1 MGSNAGMK
9 WAFLIATALVVQPA
23 PPSDAVPQDA
33 IPAIL
38 ALFKTYRVVGLGEGP
53 HGNEQGHRFR
63 LSLIRDP
70 RFPGVVNDIVVES
83 GTARYQDVMDRFT
96 RGENV
101 PRQELRKTWE
111 DTTSPSGWD
120 RPIYEEFYRAVRDV
134 NAKLP
139 KEKHI
144 RVLLG
149 DPPIAWEFVRNRA
162 ELRRWNMQRDAHAL
176 AVIKREVLAKNRR
189 ALIVWGDGHFQG
201 RGFPAGSITVLLE
214 RMGEKFFTISPRF
227 GSLQQHQ
234 PSVAKWKVP
243 SFARIKDTVIGRK
256 YYAQFYP
263 MPPAR
268 GWNTVLFEDQFD
280 AVVYLGPTMTM
291 SRLPASLC
299 RDEAYMKMRLARLWL
314 STGGPGAQDPV
325 GAMKKYCADVTRN

>member
-1 MGSNAGMK
+1 MT
-9 WAFLIATALVVQPA
+9 WAFLLTAALLAQPA
-23 PPSDAVPQDA
+23 PAPDAVPQDA

-38 ALFKTYRVVGLGEGP
+38 DLFKTYRVVGLGEGA

-70 RFPGVVNDIVVES
+70 RFPAIVNDIVVEM
-83 GTARYQDVMDRFT
+83 GNARYQAVMDRFIH
-96 RGENV
+96 GEDV
-101 PRQELRKTWE
+101 PRQELRPVWE
-111 DTTSPSGWD
+111 DTTAPGGSD
-120 RPIYEEFYRAVRDV
+120 KPIYEEFYRAVRDV

-162 ELRRWNMQRDAHAL
+162 DLRRWNMQRDSHAVS
-176 AVIKREVLAKNRR
+176 VIKREVLDKSRK

-214 RMGEKFFTISPRF
+214 RMGERFFTISPRF
-227 GSLQQHQ
+227 GNLQQHQ
-234 PSVAKWKVP
+234 PSVATWKVP
-243 SFARIKDTVIGRK
+243 SLARIKGTVIGRK

-263 MPPAR
+263 LPPAK

-280 AVVYLGPTMTM
+280 AVLYLGPTTTM
-291 SRLPASLC
+291 SRMPPSLC

-314 STGGPGAQDPV
+314 VTGGPGMPDPV
-325 GAMKKYCADVTRN
+325 GTMKKYCADVTRK